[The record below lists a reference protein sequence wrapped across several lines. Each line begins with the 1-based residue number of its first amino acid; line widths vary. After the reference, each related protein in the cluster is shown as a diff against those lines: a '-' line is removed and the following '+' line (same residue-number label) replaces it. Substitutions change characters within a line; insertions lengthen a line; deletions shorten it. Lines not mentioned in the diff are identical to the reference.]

1 MSDCIF
7 CKIINKEIPSKFIFE
22 SENIIAF
29 NDIHPQAPTHILILP
44 KKHIETIND
53 MEKEDINLI
62 GELFYTAKQI
72 AKEKGISSYRLAINV
87 GEDAGQSVF
96 HIHLHL
102 LAGKK
107 SDSFQINF

>member
-107 SDSFQINF
+107 I

>member
-107 SDSFQINF
+107 ILIHFK

>member
-22 SENIIAF
+22 SENIVAF

-44 KKHIETIND
+44 KKHIATIND

-62 GELFYTAKQI
+62 GELFFTAKQI

-87 GEDAGQSVF
+87 GEEAGQSVF

-107 SDSFQINF
+107 F

>member
-62 GELFYTAKQI
+62 GELFFTAKQI

-87 GEDAGQSVF
+87 GEEAGQSVF

-107 SDSFQINF
+107 I

>member
-107 SDSFQINF
+107 F

>member
-22 SENIIAF
+22 SENIVAF
-29 NDIHPQAPTHILILP
+29 HDIHPQAPTHILILP
-44 KKHIETIND
+44 KKHIATIND

-62 GELFYTAKQI
+62 GELFFTAKQI

-87 GEDAGQSVF
+87 GEEAGQSVF

-107 SDSFQINF
+107 F

>member
-22 SENIIAF
+22 SENIVAF

-44 KKHIETIND
+44 KKHIATIND

-72 AKEKGISSYRLAINV
+72 AREKGISSYRLAINV
-87 GEDAGQSVF
+87 GEEAGQSVF

-107 SDSFQINF
+107 F